1 MQSRT
6 DHRHSSL
13 LSQQGLNLPRCDL
26 AASHYHDFLLLILI
40 MTGYMLASLLSFPRK
55 IFALRL

>member
-6 DHRHSSL
+6 DHCHSSL

-26 AASHYHDFLLLILI
+26 AASHYHDFLLSDINHDWI
-40 MTGYMLASLLSFPRK
+40 HASFSYFFSRK